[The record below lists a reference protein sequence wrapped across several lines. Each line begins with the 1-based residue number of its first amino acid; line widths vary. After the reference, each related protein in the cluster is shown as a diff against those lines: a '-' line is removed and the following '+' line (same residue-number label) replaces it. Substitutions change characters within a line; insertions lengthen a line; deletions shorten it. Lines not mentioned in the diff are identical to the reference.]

1 MVLEFWAFL
10 CLCGLGPTVKGT
22 NRADKTSEDAK
33 IALAY
38 ERSNLYLWRLIIRA
52 ISKDSAAGRA
62 LMLLI
67 QDEYGQDLDG
77 FDLLRYL
84 ARYANDQSAEDVKRR
99 KAKIDD
105 LSFSASESPMTW
117 MLIVEDAAAQER
129 LGEPA
134 RLLPEARRGGGVE
147 ELIETLLDKVSRVD
161 GGHVV

>member
-1 MVLEFWAFL
+1 M
-10 CLCGLGPTVKGT
+10 
-22 NRADKTSEDAK
+22 
-33 IALAY
+33 
-38 ERSNLYLWRLIIRA
+38 YLWRLIIRA

-117 MLIVEDAAAQER
+117 MLKMQRLKNDWERACLRRDA
-129 LGEPA
+129 
-134 RLLPEARRGGGVE
+134 EAG
-147 ELIETLLDKVSRVD
+147 SRS
-161 GGHVV
+161 

>member
-1 MVLEFWAFL
+1 MTDSTTEMVAMVAGSSRGLDILKTDKGPTWDGKKTTYKQWYYEFWAFL

-22 NRADKTSEDAK
+22 NRAEKTSEDAK

-38 ERSNLYLWRLIIRA
+38 ERLNLYLWRLIIRA

-105 LSFSASESPMTW
+105 GSW
-117 MLIVEDAAAQER
+117 HW
-129 LGEPA
+129 
-134 RLLPEARRGGGVE
+134 RRS
-147 ELIETLLDKVSRVD
+147 TA
-161 GGHVV
+161 